1 MKKYLNY
8 LVIAVFIILFAGCG
22 KKATTNE
29 GTATVTP
36 TAGGITATSAPTV
49 ATDNTA
55 TVTLNI
61 SAAASL
67 KDSME
72 EIKKLYVEENKNVN
86 IIYNFGSSGI
96 LEQQIEQGADVDIFM
111 AAAEKQMKALA
122 DKKLILSDTNTN
134 LLKNDVVLVIPK
146 DSTVAITDFKGLTSD
161 KIKKLAM
168 GEPKTVPAGQYGEE
182 VLTKL
187 GILDKMKDKVVYGKD
202 VKEVLTW
209 VESGDADAGIVY
221 TTDAKISTKVKVVA
235 TAPADSHTPVVYPAA
250 VINTSK
256 QPNEAKTF
264 LKYLSGDKAKAVFE
278 KYGFTMYTK

>member
-8 LVIAVFIILFAGCG
+8 LLIAVFIILLAGCG
-22 KKATTNE
+22 KKNTTNE

-36 TAGGITATSAPTV
+36 AAGGLAATATPTITENN
-49 ATDNTA
+49 TDV
-55 TVTLNI
+55 VTLNI

-72 EIKKLYVEENKNVN
+72 EIKKLYTEENKNVN
-86 IIYNFGSSGI
+86 IVYNFGSSGT
-96 LEQQIEQGADVDIFM
+96 LEQQIEQGADVDIFL

-122 DKKLILSDTNTN
+122 DKKLILSDTNKN
-134 LLKNDVVLVIPK
+134 LLMNDVVLVVPK
-146 DSTVAITDFKGLTSD
+146 DSTVAIKDFKGLTSD
-161 KIKKLAM
+161 KIKKIAM

-187 GILDKMKDKVVYGKD
+187 GILDKVKDKVVYGKD

-221 TTDAKISTKVKVVA
+221 TTDAKISTKVKVVT
-235 TAPADSHTPVVYPAA
+235 TAPADSHTPVVYPAS

-256 QPNEAKTF
+256 KPNEAKSF
-264 LKYLSGDKAKAVFE
+264 LEYLSGDKAKAVFE
-278 KYGFTMYTK
+278 KYGFKMYTK